1 MNFEH
6 RCTLPVARA
15 VLWQFLMD
23 VPQLATCVP
32 GVEGVT
38 ASGNDQYT
46 GRLRVKVGPIHLTL
60 QGVVTIQERDQQQWR
75 LAWPKTRS
83 PLAIRPQTAPGQ
95 KPDDRPGESGWRHRP
110 APVFRGAPQRRCRVA
125 A

>member
-38 ASGNDQYT
+38 ASGDDQYA

-75 LAWPKTRS
+75 AAARAEAEDRRGGGGGPRTAYKS
-83 PLAIRPQTAPGQ
+83 PVG
-95 KPDDRPGESGWRHRP
+95 GGP
-110 APVFRGAPQRRCRVA
+110 AATEL
-125 A
+125 